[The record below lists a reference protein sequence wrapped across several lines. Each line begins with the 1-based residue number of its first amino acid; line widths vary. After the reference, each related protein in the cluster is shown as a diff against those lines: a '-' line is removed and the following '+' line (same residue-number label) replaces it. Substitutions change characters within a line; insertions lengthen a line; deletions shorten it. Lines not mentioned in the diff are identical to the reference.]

1 MASMIRKAT
10 PKPKVT
16 PTAKAKATPKPTVKS
31 NVKAAEDAFQKMI
44 NSGKVKNLEKA
55 RAEIYKKYGVRPNG
69 MTN

>member
-16 PTAKAKATPKPTVKS
+16 PTAKATPKPTVKP

-44 NSGKVKNLEKA
+44 NSGKVKNIEKA

-69 MTN
+69 KTN